1 MKLNGANMLTII
13 LILNILNLGGL
24 LTAGILYF
32 NEKYTIVPIEE
43 WNEIVKVYNEMITSQ
58 DEEVISP
65 GGEGGFFREALEE
78 NFDDDENIDT
88 EVIA

>member
-1 MKLNGANMLTII
+1 MLTLI

-58 DEEVISP
+58 EEVISP
-65 GGEGGFFREALEE
+65 GGEGGFFREALED
-78 NFDDDENIDT
+78 FDDDENIDT

>member
-1 MKLNGANMLTII
+1 MLTLI

-43 WNEIVKVYNEMITSQ
+43 WNEIVKVYNEIITSQ
-58 DEEVISP
+58 DEIVST
-65 GGEGGFFREALEE
+65 GREGGFFREALEE
-78 NFDDDENIDT
+78 DFDDDENIDT

>member
-1 MKLNGANMLTII
+1 MLTLI

-32 NEKYTIVPIEE
+32 KEKYTIVPIEE
-43 WNEIVKVYNEMITSQ
+43 WNEIVKVYNEMITTQ
-58 DEEVISP
+58 DEIISP

-88 EVIA
+88 EVVA

>member
-1 MKLNGANMLTII
+1 MITLI

-32 NEKYTIVPIEE
+32 KEKYTIVPIEE
-43 WNEIVKVYNEMITSQ
+43 WNEIVKVYNEMITAQ
-58 DEEVISP
+58 DEIVSP
-65 GGEGGFFREALEE
+65 GGEGGFFREALEDLD
-78 NFDDDENIDT
+78 DDDENIDT

>member
-1 MKLNGANMLTII
+1 MITLI

-32 NEKYTIVPIEE
+32 KEKYTIVSIEE

-58 DEEVISP
+58 DEIISP

-78 NFDDDENIDT
+78 NFNDDNESIDT
-88 EVIA
+88 EVVA

>member
-1 MKLNGANMLTII
+1 MLTFI

-32 NEKYTIVPIEE
+32 NEKYTIVQIEE
-43 WNEIVKVYNEMITSQ
+43 WNEIVKVYNEMITAQ
-58 DEEVISP
+58 DETISP
-65 GGEGGFFREALEE
+65 GGKGGFFREALEE
-78 NFDDDENIDT
+78 NFDDDDENIDT

>member
-1 MKLNGANMLTII
+1 MLTLI

-32 NEKYTIVPIEE
+32 KEKYTIVPIEE

-58 DEEVISP
+58 DEIVSP

-78 NFDDDENIDT
+78 DCNDDDENIDT
-88 EVIA
+88 EVVA

>member
-1 MKLNGANMLTII
+1 MLTLI

-43 WNEIVKVYNEMITSQ
+43 WNEIVKVYNEMITAQ
-58 DEEVISP
+58 DETISP

>member
-1 MKLNGANMLTII
+1 MITLI

-32 NEKYTIVPIEE
+32 KEKYTIVPIEE
-43 WNEIVKVYNEMITSQ
+43 WNEIVKVYNEMITTQ
-58 DEEVISP
+58 DEIISP
-65 GGEGGFFREALEE
+65 GGEGGFFREALED